1 MKPFLFPFCA
11 FSYSSYL
18 ANKKRSSRM
27 TTAGDIYFI
36 EVDTKQVS
44 QNTLEMSACS
54 WLIVTPT

>member
-1 MKPFLFPFCA
+1 
-11 FSYSSYL
+11 
-18 ANKKRSSRM
+18 M

>member
-44 QNTLEMSACS
+44 QKTL
-54 WLIVTPT
+54 